1 MKRTIILIIAIAIH
15 NGGIIMAKDRARDLN
30 IPFTGTPGKYNAITD
45 VSGIQIGHTTIISG
59 KGKLV
64 VGKGPVRTGVT
75 AVLPRG
81 SKSMVDPVFA
91 GWYSLN
97 GNGEMTGTTWL
108 EESGLL
114 EGPIMITNTHSVG
127 IVRDAVIKWR
137 VEQGEP
143 DPS

>member
-1 MKRTIILIIAIAIH
+1 
-15 NGGIIMAKDRARDLN
+15 MAKDRARDLN

-45 VSGIQIGHTTIISG
+45 VSGVQIGHTTIISG

-64 VGKGPVRTGVT
+64 VGRGPVRTGVT

-97 GNGEMTGTTWL
+97 GC
-108 EESGLL
+108 LL
-114 EGPIMITNTHSVG
+114 YTSPSP
-127 IVRDAVIKWR
+127 RD
-137 VEQGEP
+137 
-143 DPS
+143 